1 MILLHLSVCDE
12 QLFLW
17 GEAPLGDHSRRQA
30 DSSPDLPYNAAAK
43 ALVSAVAEGGL
54 RLQVKRATS
63 LHIWLPTWDGVPLPS
78 SPLIADAP
86 SKETEPILVPWRIT
100 AIALSAEEA
109 FHFLVDCYA
118 KEMLAPGV
126 ILGSDIRFYKKILR
140 FSSVLVA
147 RERFLPDIR
156 ERDGEFHAVWETVF
170 IGKDSDKLAMLAGA
184 MPQACR
190 ALTKGKEITP
200 EEPSITVVSKVTNM
214 FVDYLV
220 RLSWMEKRPTG
231 TRSRKAGKKSFPS
244 VHDQWIRAL
253 RIWDGAM
260 SGNTEELANLAGQV
274 KAWRHSISVST
285 SAPFRLSFRLEEPE
299 EGDSTDQWY
308 ARYLLNAT
316 DDPSLF
322 IEVADAWNPEK
333 QIKAIL
339 SKRQANI
346 QEYLLI
352 SLGHASSLDP
362 VLEESLKK
370 PRPGGA
376 SLDTVAAYTFLT
388 ETAWL
393 LQQAGYNVQLPAWWS
408 SSANTRNRLSVRASI
423 SSPAMRST
431 GGSLS
436 LDEIVKFNWKVVLG
450 DEKISLQELEALAK
464 MKMPI
469 VKIRGEWVQFDAKA
483 IQQAIDFWRKKRRN
497 QSVTGR
503 DVVHMALG
511 LAETPDI
518 LPFEGVEA
526 TGWVGDLLQSLEHG
540 AEIEDIPVPDQFEGT
555 LRPYQSR
562 GYAWLAF
569 LQHWGFGACLADD
582 MGLGK
587 TPQTLVFIQHNWE
600 TNGQRPVLV
609 VCPTSVMGNWE
620 KEAAHFT
627 PSLPVLMHHGS
638 RRVKEPEAFQKEVL
652 KQAIVITSFPL
663 LYRDFEA
670 LGQINWAAV
679 ILDEAQNIKNP
690 ATKQAKAA
698 RSLQSDF
705 RVALTGTP
713 VENNVGELWSIMEFL
728 NPGFLYS
735 QAKFK
740 RRFFI
745 PIQIDRDTSAVERL
759 KKITGPFILR
769 RLKTDKTI
777 IDDLPEKQETNVFTN
792 LTKEQGSLYRA
803 VVKEVSE
810 FLEGAPDNDGIK
822 RKGLILATLMKLKQI
837 CNHPAQFL
845 HDGSAILGRSGKL
858 TRLIEMLEEVYEVGD
873 RVLIFTQF
881 TEMGTMLQRH
891 LQETFG
897 HEAMFLHGGLPK
909 KKRDRMVER
918 FQEDEDGP
926 LFFILSLKAA
936 GTGLNLTRA
945 NHVFHYDRWWNPAVE
960 NQATDRAFRIGQ
972 TKHVQ
977 VYKFVCTGTIEEQI
991 NEMIEQKQEVADSIV
1006 GTGEQW
1012 ITELSTRDLKKI
1024 LRLQKGAVQ

>member
-1 MILLHLSVCDE
+1 MVVLHLGVCDG

-17 GEAPLGDHSRRQA
+17 GETPPGSKTKPKTG
-30 DSSPDLPYNAAAK
+30 SSPSLPYNTTAK
-43 ALVSAVAEGGL
+43 ALVSAASEGGL
-54 RLQVKRATS
+54 RLQVKRAVP
-63 LHIWLPTWDGVPLPS
+63 LHVWLPAWDGVPLPS
-78 SPLIADAP
+78 SPLIADTP
-86 SKETEPILVPWRIT
+86 TEDTDPVLALWRIT
-100 AIALSAEEA
+100 AIALSDDEA
-109 FHFLVDCYA
+109 FHFLAACYGR
-118 KEMLAPGV
+118 EMLAPGV
-126 ILGSDIRFYKKILR
+126 ILGSDIRFFKKILR
-140 FSSVLVA
+140 FTSALVT
-147 RERFLPDIR
+147 REQFLPGVG
-156 ERDGEFHAVWETVF
+156 EQDGEFQAVWEPVF
-170 IGKDSDKLAMLAGA
+170 LSNDSDKLTTLAGV
-184 MPQACR
+184 MPQVCR
-190 ALTKGKEITP
+190 ALSHKAKKAPRES
-200 EEPSITVVSKVTNM
+200 SISVVSKVVNR

-220 RLSWMEKRPTG
+220 RLSWMEKRPAR
-231 TRSRKAGKKSFPS
+231 TRSRKASKKSYAS
-244 VHDQWIRAL
+244 VHDQWIQAL
-253 RIWDGAM
+253 RIWNGSM
-260 SGNTEELANLAGQV
+260 SGGTEELEHLAGQIR
-274 KAWRHSISVST
+274 AWRRSISVSAI
-285 SAPFRLSFRLEEPE
+285 APFRLSFRLEEPE
-299 EGDSTDQWY
+299 EQEYADLWY
-308 ARYLLNAT
+308 VRYLLNAV

-322 IEVADAWNPEK
+322 IEVADAWDPGK
-333 QIKAIL
+333 QTKSIL
-339 SKRQANI
+339 ARRQANI
-346 QEYLLI
+346 QEYLLT
-352 SLGHASSLDP
+352 SLGHVSSLDP
-362 VLEESLKK
+362 VLEESLKQ

-376 SLDTVAAYTFLT
+376 ILDTAGAYVFLT

-393 LQQAGYNVQLPAWWS
+393 LQQAGYTVQLPAWWS
-408 SSANTRNRLSVRASI
+408 STAGARNKLSVSASI
-423 SSPAMRST
+423 SSPSMKSA
-431 GGSLS
+431 GSLS
-436 LDEIVKFNWKVVLG
+436 LDKVVEFDWKIALG
-450 DEKISLQELEALAK
+450 NEKLTLQELETLAE
-464 MKMPI
+464 MKMPL
-469 VKIRGEWVQFDAKA
+469 VKIRGQWVQFDAKA
-483 IQQAIDFWRKKRRN
+483 IQEAIDFWKKKSRS
-497 QSVTGR
+497 QSVTAR

-511 LAETPDI
+511 LAETPEI

-526 TGWVGDLLQSLEHG
+526 TGWVGDLLDSLEHG
-540 AEIEDIPVPDQFEGT
+540 AEIEEIPVPTQFEGT

-569 LQHWGFGACLADD
+569 LKRWGFGACLADD

-600 TNGQRPVLV
+600 TNDQRPVLV
-609 VCPTSVMGNWE
+609 VCPTSVMGNWQ

-627 PSLPVLMHHGS
+627 PYLPVMVHHGA
-638 RRVKEPEAFQKEVL
+638 RRIKESEAFQEEAEKH
-652 KQAIVITSFPL
+652 AIVITSFPL
-663 LYRDFEA
+663 LHRDFEA
-670 LGQINWAAV
+670 LGQVNWAAV

-690 ATKQAKAA
+690 NTKQAKAA
-698 RSLQSDF
+698 RALQSDF

-740 RRFFI
+740 RNFFV
-745 PIQIDRDTSAVERL
+745 PIQVDRDMKAVERL

-777 IDDLPEKQETNVFTN
+777 INDLPEKQETNVFTN

-803 VVKEVSE
+803 VVKEISDS
-810 FLEGAPDNDGIK
+810 LEGAKDDGIK

-845 HDGSAILGRSGKL
+845 HDGSAIPERSGKL

-897 HEAMFLHGGLPK
+897 HEALFLHGGVPK
-909 KKRDRMVER
+909 KHRDRMVER

-972 TKHVQ
+972 KKHVQ

>member
-1 MILLHLSVCDE
+1 MILLHLGVCNE
-12 QLFLW
+12 ELFLW
-17 GEAPLGDHSRRQA
+17 GEVPPVDHSMPDEE
-30 DSSPDLPYNAAAK
+30 DSASDLPYDATANV
-43 ALVSAVAEGGL
+43 LVSAAAEGGL
-54 RLQVKRATS
+54 RLQVKRAIS
-63 LHIWLPTWDGVPLPS
+63 LYVWLPTRDGIPLPS
-78 SPLIADAP
+78 SPLITDTPPKDTKPMLA
-86 SKETEPILVPWRIT
+86 SWHIT
-100 AIALSAEEA
+100 AVALSAEEA
-109 FHFLVDCYA
+109 FYFLADCYG
-118 KEMLAPGV
+118 KEMLAPGI
-126 ILGSDIRFYKKILR
+126 ILGSDIRFFRRVLR
-140 FSSVLVA
+140 FTSALVT
-147 RERFLPDIR
+147 RERFLPDVC
-156 ERDGEFHAVWETVF
+156 ERDGEFQAVWEPLFV
-170 IGKDSDKLAMLAGA
+170 GNDSDKLAALAEA
-184 MPQACR
+184 MPQVCR
-190 ALTKGKEITP
+190 ALTNEKETAP
-200 EEPSITVVSKVTNM
+200 GEPSIAVVSKVTNM
-214 FVDYLV
+214 FLDYLV
-220 RLSWMEKRPTG
+220 RLSWMEKRPTS
-231 TRSRKAGKKSFPS
+231 TRSRKGRKKTFAS
-244 VHDQWIRAL
+244 VHDQWIHAL
-253 RIWDGAM
+253 RTWNGAM
-260 SGNTEELANLAGQV
+260 SGETGELEYLAGQI
-274 KAWRHSISVST
+274 KAWRRSISVST
-285 SAPFRLSFRLEEPE
+285 GAPFRLTFRLEEPE
-299 EGDSTDQWY
+299 EDDTTDQWY
-308 ARYLLNAT
+308 VRYLLNAA

-322 IEVADAWNPEK
+322 IEVADAWDPGK
-333 QIKAIL
+333 QTKSIIA
-339 SKRQANI
+339 KRQTNI
-346 QEYLLI
+346 QEYLLT
-352 SLGHASSLDP
+352 SLGHVSSLDP
-362 VLEESLKK
+362 VLAESLKQ

-376 SLDTVAAYTFLT
+376 SLDTAGAYTFLT

-393 LQQAGYNVQLPAWWS
+393 LQQAGYNVQLPVWWS
-408 SSANTRNRLSVRASI
+408 SSSGARNKLSVRASI
-423 SSPAMRST
+423 SSPAMKTASD
-431 GGSLS
+431 LS
-436 LDEIVKFNWKVVLG
+436 LEKVVEFNWKVALG
-450 DEKISLQELEALAK
+450 DEKLSLQELETLAR
-464 MKMPI
+464 MKMPL
-469 VKIRGEWVQFDAKA
+469 VKIRGQWVQFDAKA
-483 IQQAIDFWRKKRRN
+483 IQEAIDFWKKKSSN
-497 QSVTGR
+497 QSITAR

-511 LAETPDI
+511 LAETPEI

-540 AEIEDIPVPDQFEGT
+540 AEIEKIPVPDQFEGT

-569 LQHWGFGACLADD
+569 LQRWGFGACLADD

-587 TPQTLVFIQHNWE
+587 TPQTLVFIQHRWE
-600 TNGQRPVLV
+600 ANDKRPVLV
-609 VCPTSVMGNWE
+609 VCPTSVMGNWQ

-627 PSLPVLMHHGS
+627 PSLPVLMHHGP
-638 RRVKEPEAFQKEVL
+638 RRVKEPEAFQEEAL
-652 KQAIVITSFPL
+652 RQAIVITSFPL
-663 LYRDFEA
+663 LYRDFET
-670 LGQINWAAV
+670 LSQINWAAV

-690 ATKQAKAA
+690 KTKQAKAA
-698 RSLQSDF
+698 RALQSDF

-740 RRFFI
+740 RRFFG
-745 PIQIDRDTSAVERL
+745 PIQVDRDMNAVERL

-803 VVKEVSE
+803 VVKEISDS
-810 FLEGAPDNDGIK
+810 LEGTDDGIK

-845 HDGSAILGRSGKL
+845 HDSSAIPGRSGKL
-858 TRLIEMLEEVYEVGD
+858 TRLVEMLEEVYEVGD

-897 HEAMFLHGGLPK
+897 REALFLHGGVPK
-909 KKRDRMVER
+909 NQRDRMVER
-918 FQEDEDGP
+918 FQEDEYGP

-1024 LRLQKGAVQ
+1024 IRLQKGAVK